1 MVDIYVGPENTHW
14 ILHEKLLCHRS
25 KHFRQIFYGNTSQNK
40 NKTPSRKTSTYG
52 LPDDDDEPFRLFVGW
67 LYSSH
72 VPPASEEADLGRLFD
87 LYLMGEKWEIR
98 QLKLDVLEQVRK
110 FYHDT
115 DTWPG
120 LRRVQ
125 YVYANTEPESP
136 LRQLLVQSIARMLV
150 LGEGMPPHW
159 DKALRKNGQLAVD
172 IILCVQQWHFEGD
185 TIPDA
190 RSESVVPVFEEGE
203 HQKSVRKEEGRQQGS
218 SGEDETEAD
227 LTQTQIKQE
236 PGTEEEVNGTS
247 TDHVDV

>member
-1 MVDIYVGPENTHW
+1 MVDLYVGPENTHW

-25 KHFRQIFYGNTSQNK
+25 KFFRNVFYGSKGESK
-40 NKTPSRKTSTYG
+40 NKTYG

-67 LYSSH
+67 LYSAH
-72 VPPASEEADLGRLFD
+72 VPPAQEEKELGKLFD
-87 LYLMGEKWEIR
+87 LYLMGERWEIR

-136 LRQLLVQSIARMLV
+136 LRQLLVQSVARMLV

-185 TIPDA
+185 SIPDA
-190 RSESVVPVFEEGE
+190 RSESVVPIYEEREHQKNAKEEGE
-203 HQKSVRKEEGRQQGS
+203 GQEQQEGGGEEG
-218 SGEDETEAD
+218 DDT
-227 LTQTQIKQE
+227 TQIKQE
-236 PGTEEEVNGTS
+236 PGTETNGTPAENGS
-247 TDHVDV
+247 A